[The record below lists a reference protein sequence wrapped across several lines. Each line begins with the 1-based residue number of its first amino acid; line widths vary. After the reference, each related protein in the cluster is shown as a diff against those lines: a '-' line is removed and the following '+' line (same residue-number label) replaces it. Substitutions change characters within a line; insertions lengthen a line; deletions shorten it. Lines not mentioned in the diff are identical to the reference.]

1 MAKYENKKRSELVK
15 ELTRCSALARAI
27 ETGSTTRAFPD
38 VYMCHE
44 IAALI
49 EVKKDDKAGPAW
61 TRKISFQEGQY
72 SFLERNAEKGGYSFV
87 AVFYANGVLFSHIN
101 DIDKETERPL
111 PRNFLFLNQIKGNG
125 EILLKWIKTFE
136 HKERNQ

>member
-1 MAKYENKKRSELVK
+1 MGKYENKKRSELVK

-27 ETGSTTRAFPD
+27 ETGATTRAFPD

-49 EVKKDDKAGPAW
+49 EVKIDDKDGPAW
-61 TRKISFQEGQY
+61 NRKISFQDGQY
-72 SFLERNAEKGGYSFV
+72 SFLERNAAKGGYSFV
-87 AVFYANGVLFSHIN
+87 AVFYKNGVLFSHIN

-125 EILLKWIKTFE
+125 ELLLEWMKTFIRGKG
-136 HKERNQ
+136 H